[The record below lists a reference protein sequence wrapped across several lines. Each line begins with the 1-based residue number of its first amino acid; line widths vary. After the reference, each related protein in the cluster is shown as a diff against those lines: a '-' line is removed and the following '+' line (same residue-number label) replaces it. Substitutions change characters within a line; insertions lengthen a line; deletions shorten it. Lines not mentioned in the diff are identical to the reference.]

1 MESTKRT
8 FLVDRSEINYLR
20 ITLESYD
27 GMAVVR
33 TIDPHEAKIEIMIS
47 PGCEELINEV
57 LASLVKDEGLSIVR
71 EG

>member
-33 TIDPHEAKIEIMIS
+33 TLDPHEAKIEVMIS
-47 PGCEELINEV
+47 PGCEGLVNEV
-57 LASLVKDEGLSIVR
+57 LASLVKDEGLLIVR
-71 EG
+71 D